1 MQKRKSRTHVSQK
14 VLLTEQVSS
23 ILLNDTPP
31 KLKDPGAPTIACIIG
46 DHFIDRALLDL
57 GASVNL
63 LPYSVYE
70 EFGLG
75 ELKPT
80 TVTLQLADRSL
91 KVPRG
96 MIEDVLVKV
105 DRFYFPIDFLVLDM
119 EPVASSRKQIPVIL
133 GRPFLATA
141 NACINCRTGVME
153 VSFGNMQVK
162 LNVFQASQQPHER
175 EECLLVDVVD
185 EIVEE
190 ALPSILVE
198 DPLEACLAHFGF
210 ENFDIDGSV
219 EEVNVLL
226 NASSTSDFPP

>member
-1 MQKRKSRTHVSQK
+1 
-14 VLLTEQVSS
+14 
-23 ILLNDTPP
+23 
-31 KLKDPGAPTIACIIG
+31 
-46 DHFIDRALLDL
+46 
-57 GASVNL
+57 
-63 LPYSVYE
+63 
-70 EFGLG
+70 
-75 ELKPT
+75 
-80 TVTLQLADRSL
+80 
-91 KVPRG
+91 

-105 DRFYFPIDFLVLDM
+105 DRFYCPVDFSVLDM

-133 GRPFLATA
+133 GRRFLATA

-175 EECLLVDVVD
+175 EECVLVDVVD

-198 DPLEACLAHFGF
+198 DPLKACLAHFGF

-226 NASSTSDFPP
+226 NVSSTPDFPPWKARFEPLPPLSREPAIPSLVTPPTLELKPLPATLKYAFLGPQDSLPVIIASDLTVEQES